1 MDFGWL
7 AGVILLVSGIE
18 LWQDITDL
26 SYDSDE
32 SPIDTAELEQRES
45 SKGKRFF
52 ERGTF
57 YRSEEGYLIS
67 NLSPVPEQELV
78 VGHQPAEGCDVP
90 VLVSD
95 LSIKRQDKK
104 MSVTE
109 VDALF
114 DCEI

>member
-18 LWQDITDL
+18 LWQDITDWR
-26 SYDSDE
+26 YE
-32 SPIDTAELEQRES
+32 SEEFQMDTSELEQREDP
-45 SKGKRFF
+45 KRKRFF

-57 YRSEEGYLIS
+57 YRSEEGYLVS